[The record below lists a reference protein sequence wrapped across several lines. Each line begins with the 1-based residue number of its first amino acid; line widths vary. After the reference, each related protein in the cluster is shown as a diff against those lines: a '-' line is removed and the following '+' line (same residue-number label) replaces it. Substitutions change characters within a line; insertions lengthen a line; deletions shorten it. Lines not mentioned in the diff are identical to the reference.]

1 MMIKK
6 MFRTA
11 SGTLL
16 AISIILSS
24 VLSGCGKEEIA
35 SSESIELVD
44 PVGSAETYAIAE
56 RRDLKSV
63 TLLNGKVVPKVY
75 EYSFSSNQ
83 NFESYINLPGMTVS
97 KNDGLVKA
105 STEKLD
111 DQTKAVK
118 EEMNDFMDLYNAD
131 MEELNESLAAAKAKE
146 AHWQEIVE
154 RLDGMTQ
161 AELKAYNDNFA
172 AEAKAGR
179 VTADWSENGIRKEYI
194 GAVSSRERIEQNV
207 KERTENYELDLAHYK
222 TRLNRIDK
230 KRADVVVSTKVD
242 GKVVAIHYTQ
252 ENNEW
257 ISKDTPV
264 AAVGDFDSL
273 EVKTDY
279 VVSSDVKKALE
290 VYGFANGK
298 RYEVEF
304 VEPEPNETISSM
316 ADARSTFKV
325 SDPEGNIKA

>member
-279 VVSSDVKKALE
+279 
-290 VYGFANGK
+290 
-298 RYEVEF
+298 
-304 VEPEPNETISSM
+304 
-316 ADARSTFKV
+316 
-325 SDPEGNIKA
+325 